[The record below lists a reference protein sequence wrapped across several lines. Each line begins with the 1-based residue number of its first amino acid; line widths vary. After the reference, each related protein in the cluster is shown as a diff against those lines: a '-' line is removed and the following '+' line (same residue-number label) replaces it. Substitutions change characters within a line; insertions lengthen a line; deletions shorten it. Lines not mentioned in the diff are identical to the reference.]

1 MSGSI
6 EMPDMYLLDMYL
18 SVYNTYI
25 INFYRQELDRPQYP
39 ETTAAACICC
49 GLAGRFIVAVAL

>member
-1 MSGSI
+1 
-6 EMPDMYLLDMYL
+6 MPDMYLLDMYL